1 MSPHA
6 EDEENFIS
14 LSIKQFQRVQCF
26 ITRDFCLVVLF
37 WQLKFVRNILMK
49 AAFFHKEP
57 KIKVILSKWVNI
69 IVCWVQ
75 FHSRCSPVQHSAW
88 DLNSFIHCTANF
100 WGQNNF
106 YLDALMN
113 NYNIRSNKS
122 HSRRQRRETIRW
134 FLKSILQTKCSLL
147 HYVLWALG
155 SNREF
160 LNITPLAVLILNPVT
175 GRDFCIL

>member
-49 AAFFHKEP
+49 AAFFHNEP

-88 DLNSFIHCTANF
+88 DLNSFIHCKFLRTKYF
-100 WGQNNF
+100 LFGW
-106 YLDALMN
+106 YLIN

-147 HYVLWALG
+147 HNVLWALG